1 MSSDKEFEEWIRKQ
15 CNRDKYDLC
24 YDSKDM
30 NIIRSYYERNKE
42 GMKEAWD
49 HQQSKLDAKDELL
62 KEAIQCL
69 KYYNYPDI
77 DETGRGI
84 VKSGCVAND
93 FLNKPEIKQLRG
105 EG

>member
-1 MSSDKEFEEWIRKQ
+1 MTLSSDKEFEKWFEE
-15 CNRDKYDLC
+15 LV
-24 YDSKDM
+24 KDRGFNL
-30 NIIRSYYERNKE
+30 NITGDDVEK
-42 GMKEAWD
+42 AWD
-49 HQQSKLDAKDELL
+49 HQQSKLDAKDEILR
-62 KEAIQCL
+62 EAIQCL